1 MTNKKILS
9 FACILIFILSAIPIV
24 NAEETNEA
32 PLPLFDKMSLAHI
45 KIDGS
50 GSSFIIAGEFI
61 LGFGRCAYMRFKLE
75 EESHIEINKFL
86 DQSNI
91 ITLDGSHTVTIF
103 GFVGYYKETDT
114 DITINGFATLVYWR

>member
-9 FACILIFILSAIPIV
+9 FTCILIFIFSAIPIV
-24 NAEETNEA
+24 NAEETNET
-32 PLPLFDKMSLAHI
+32 PLPLIDKMSLAHI
-45 KIDGS
+45 KIEGS
-50 GSSFIIAGEFI
+50 GSSFVIAGEFV

-91 ITLDGSHTVTIF
+91 IIQDLIVKLPNI
-103 GFVGYYKETDT
+103 
-114 DITINGFATLVYWR
+114 